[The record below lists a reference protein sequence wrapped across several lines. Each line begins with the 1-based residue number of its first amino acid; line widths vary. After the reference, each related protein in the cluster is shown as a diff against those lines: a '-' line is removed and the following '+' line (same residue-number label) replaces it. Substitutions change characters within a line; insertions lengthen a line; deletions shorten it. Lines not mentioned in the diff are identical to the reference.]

1 MLVDEGAKMAP
12 ELLIATVNVLL
23 RKKERYLNATSNTE
37 DYNSLNY
44 CFENLPEFY
53 EKYAICILRSPL
65 QMKQPESPY
74 SAAYRGTMLGGA
86 AVGMVAAQRAIEKEK
101 LYNQNRMEVISSDI
115 QKEKAFENLKN
126 CYWRIFNIIQNY
138 EYPRRDW
145 DSTVE
150 EIVDDF
156 IRKEDEEHPIVKNF
170 YN

>member
-1 MLVDEGAKMAP
+1 M
-12 ELLIATVNVLL
+12 
-23 RKKERYLNATSNTE
+23 
-37 DYNSLNY
+37 YN
-44 CFENLPEFY
+44 
-53 EKYAICILRSPL
+53 KYAISILRAPL

-101 LYNQNRMEVISSDI
+101 VYNQNRRDVILSDI

-126 CYWRIFNIIQNY
+126 CYWRIFNIIQKY
-138 EYPRRDW
+138 EYSRKDW
-145 DSTVE
+145 ESTVE

-156 IRKEDEEHPIVKNF
+156 IRKEDEEHPFVKNF